1 MKKMNQI
8 IYGVFGIGAIL
19 FGVLALLFQGALLS
33 EAHRLFPT
41 THIFREEGAAAVFIG
56 LMSLWCIF
64 NYERRTSVHY
74 CLIAFAFLIA
84 AILAGG
90 ITYLFYRRTAANA
103 SQRKA
108 VQMPAMRWI
117 AKRAEIRIV
126 WRHDQ
131 RLSPVPQQAME
142 FFHAANHV

>member
-41 THIFREEGAAAVFIG
+41 THIFREEGAAAIFVG

-74 CLIAFAFLIA
+74 FLIVFAFLIA
-84 AILAGG
+84 AIHWFDYFAGHLPWMSPLYNSVPF
-90 ITYLFYRRTAANA
+90 IVLTTMAVLSRSRD
-103 SQRKA
+103 SPHKA
-108 VQMPAMRWI
+108 G
-117 AKRAEIRIV
+117 
-126 WRHDQ
+126 
-131 RLSPVPQQAME
+131 
-142 FFHAANHV
+142 F